1 MKAKRRKINICLLA
15 LVLVLILPA
24 CEAREEGQ
32 KDKPIVYAS
41 FLPIYSMVDAVA
53 GDLVD
58 LRCFMP
64 MSASVHDWEPSPKAM
79 KDLAQADML
88 IVNGANLESWL
99 DQVKTNLPDLKIVN
113 MADNVDLIRYTGQ
126 VALGEFQLMQ
136 RLDLGEGKNQ
146 ISFGHTHE
154 DYLRIA
160 FIKDNGDRSME
171 DLIAEG
177 RRILE
182 DQGDLVDQND
192 TIQVGEAKA
201 YKLTMSH
208 ESGQIYFQADPG
220 PWIVFT
226 DRKPEEILDFDFQ
239 DMKGND
245 LSSQI
250 LVESSSKDTDKV
262 SFDPHS
268 WLSINNAK
276 SYMGTIARE
285 ITKLIPEAEKT
296 IGKNRFKAVD
306 DLTLL
311 QYEYQDKFKDI
322 DPVKREFIVMHYAFA
337 YLARDFD
344 LIQYPLQGL
353 TSMEDPSIR
362 SMVKAITY
370 ARDKGIKTIYYEYG
384 KPSSVEEVIAEELD
398 GGEIASLAS
407 MEYTMAGEAL
417 DQVSYYDLMKM
428 NLENLYQNM
437 LREEE
442 IRDDK

>member
-1 MKAKRRKINICLLA
+1 
-15 LVLVLILPA
+15 
-24 CEAREEGQ
+24 
-32 KDKPIVYAS
+32 
-41 FLPIYSMVDAVA
+41 
-53 GDLVD
+53 
-58 LRCFMP
+58 
-64 MSASVHDWEPSPKAM
+64 
-79 KDLAQADML
+79 
-88 IVNGANLESWL
+88 
-99 DQVKTNLPDLKIVN
+99 
-113 MADNVDLIRYTGQ
+113 
-126 VALGEFQLMQ
+126 
-136 RLDLGEGKNQ
+136 
-146 ISFGHTHE
+146 
-154 DYLRIA
+154 
-160 FIKDNGDRSME
+160 ME

-192 TIQVGEAKA
+192 TIQVEEAKA

-220 PWIVFT
+220 SWIVFT

-245 LSSQI
+245 LPSQI
-250 LVESSSKDTDKV
+250 LMESSSKDTDKV

-296 IGKNRFKAVD
+296 IGKNRFEAVD

-322 DPVKREFIVMHYAFA
+322 DPAKREFIVMHYAFA

-353 TSMEDPSIR
+353 TSMDDPSIR

-370 ARDKGIKTIYYEYG
+370 ARNKGIRTIYYEYG
-384 KPSSVEEVIAEELD
+384 KPSSVAEVIAEELD

-407 MEYTMAGEAL
+407 MEYTMAGKDL
-417 DQVSYYDLMKM
+417 DLSL
-428 NLENLYQNM
+428 
-437 LREEE
+437 
-442 IRDDK
+442 IHI